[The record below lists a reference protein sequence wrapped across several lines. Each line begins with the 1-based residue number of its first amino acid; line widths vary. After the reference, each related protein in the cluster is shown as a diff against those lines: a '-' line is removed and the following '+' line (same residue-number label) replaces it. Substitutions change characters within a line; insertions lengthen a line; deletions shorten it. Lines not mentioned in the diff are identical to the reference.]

1 VTAGSTLTLT
11 ANITD
16 PNPGSSITEVGFY
29 DANGLVGYGTQTSP
43 GVWTLTFSTAGWA
56 PGTYTFWAWAVDNY
70 DTSSGG
76 VSPTVTVQVI

>member
-29 DANGLVGYGTQTSP
+29 DANVLVGYGTQTSP
-43 GVWTLTFSTAGWA
+43 GVWTLTFSTAGWTT
-56 PGTYTFWAWAVDNY
+56 GTYTFSVWAADNY
-70 DTSSGG
+70 GTSSWG
-76 VSPTVTVQVI
+76 SPTVTVQVI